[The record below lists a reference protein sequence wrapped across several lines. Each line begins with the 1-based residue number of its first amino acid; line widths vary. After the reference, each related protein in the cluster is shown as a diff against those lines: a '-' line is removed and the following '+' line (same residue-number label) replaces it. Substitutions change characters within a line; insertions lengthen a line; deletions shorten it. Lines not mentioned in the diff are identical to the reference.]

1 MNLVTV
7 AIDTAAC
14 PASDLCTTAA
24 ALRAALTEARA
35 DLARV
40 LAPAG
45 ESEQP
50 PSGQEPCRNC
60 ARLAERNTELTARL
74 QAAGLPLRET
84 PVREPQARYRRRPA
98 AGLFRQRQRL
108 ESEASGARGGLN
120 FEGNKANRP
129 SVA

>member
-1 MNLVTV
+1 MPEGANFVTV
-7 AIDTAAC
+7 ALDLESC
-14 PASDLCTTAA
+14 PVSDLCGTCNS
-24 ALRAALTEARA
+24 LRQQLTEALA

-98 AGLFRQRQRL
+98 AALLHRREGLEPPRN
-108 ESEASGARGGLN
+108 SE
-120 FEGNKANRP
+120 NRT
-129 SVA
+129 VIA

>member
-1 MNLVTV
+1 MDLVAV

-14 PASDLCTTAA
+14 PASDLCATAA
-24 ALRAALTEARA
+24 ALRAALAEARA

-50 PSGQEPCRNC
+50 PPGQEPCRNC
-60 ARLAERNTELTARL
+60 ARLVERNAELAARL

-84 PVREPQARYRRRPA
+84 PLREPQARRRHRTA
-98 AGLFRQRQRL
+98 AALLHRREGLEPPRN
-108 ESEASGARGGLN
+108 SE
-120 FEGNKANRP
+120 NRT
-129 SVA
+129 VIA

>member
-24 ALRAALTEARA
+24 ALRAALAEARA

-50 PSGQEPCRNC
+50 APGQKPCRNC
-60 ARLAERNTELTARL
+60 ARLAERNRELTARL
-74 QAAGLPLRET
+74 QSAGLPLRET
-84 PVREPQARYRRRPA
+84 PMREPCSPCRRRPA
-98 AGLFRQRQRL
+98 AGLPHRNQAL
-108 ESEASGARGGLN
+108 EQARNGEN
-120 FEGNKANRP
+120 PAV
-129 SVA
+129 VA